1 MKVLVCVKVSN
12 GEINPFDESA
22 LEWAFRI
29 SDDVTVLSMGP
40 ENTSDVLKPLTRL
53 GAKVTL
59 LSDSLFAGSDTLA
72 TAYILSVA
80 ASKIGFDLI
89 LCGKQSID
97 GDTAQV
103 GPMLSE
109 FLKCNLITNALDVAF
124 AGEKVQ
130 CKTRFSEETA
140 SLPALVTVERS
151 AVLRFP
157 SIFSKACEVDVLNN
171 AHLGCDE
178 SHCGLSGSPTRVLQS
193 FTYEKGKRKCK
204 FISRAELLPLV
215 ERLLK
220 EKSKAEESTEEK
232 AKLSCVWAV
241 GSEVLEKASE
251 ISERVV
257 LIKKTDAETIAE
269 RARNENPSVILWNA
283 DLWGRKTAPRV
294 AAILETG
301 LCADCTHLE
310 ADGETLIM
318 YRPAKGGSVYAKIKC
333 LKNPQM
339 ATVRT
344 KQGSGEIIVSGGKG
358 VAESLDKL
366 HAFAKELNA
375 EMCASRG
382 LVDMGK
388 AEYTAQVGLTG
399 KTVSPKIYIAV
410 GISGA
415 VHHTCAIEGAD
426 TVIAINPDKE
436 ARIFEY
442 ADYGIL
448 EEF

>member
-22 LEWAFRI
+22 LEWAL
-29 SDDVTVLSMGP
+29 SVSEDVTVLSMGP
-40 ENTSDVLKPLTRL
+40 KNTSDVLKPLTRL

-80 ASKIGFDLI
+80 AKKLGYDLI

-124 AGEKVQ
+124 FGEKVQ
-130 CKTRFSEETA
+130 CKTRFSEETT
-140 SLPALVTVERS
+140 SLPALITVERS

-157 SIFSKACEVDVLNN
+157 SIFSKASDVDVLDNSQ
-171 AHLGCDE
+171 LGCDE
-178 SHCGLSGSPTRVLQS
+178 SRCGLLGSPTRVLQS

-215 ERLLK
+215 DKLLK
-220 EKSKAEESTEEK
+220 ENSEHEVTIEEN

-241 GSEVLEKASE
+241 GSEVFEKASE
-251 ISERVV
+251 IAEEVI
-257 LIKKTDAETIAE
+257 LIEKTDAEEIAE
-269 RARNENPSVILWNA
+269 RAKKENPSVILWNA
-283 DLWGRKTAPRV
+283 DCWGRKTAPRV
-294 AAILETG
+294 AAILKTG

-310 ADGETLIM
+310 ADGDNLIM

-344 KQGSGEIIVSGGKG
+344 KQGSGDIIVSAGRG
-358 VAESLDKL
+358 VAESLDKVE
-366 HAFAKELNA
+366 AFAKELNA
-375 EMCASRG
+375 ERCASRG

-388 AEYTAQVGLTG
+388 AEYTSQVGLTG
-399 KTVSPKIYIAV
+399 KTVSPKIYIAI

-448 EEF
+448 KKF